1 MHSTIGTVR
10 GRAASA
16 LAVTLVIATCGLG
29 LVVAPHAADA
39 ASTPKEPIERTVYG
53 TTDPLN
59 APGQTLSLQQVVIAP
74 GAKLPVHFHEGTQLT
89 TVRSGVLTYNV
100 VSGTVEITRTDGS
113 IDSVT
118 GPKVVIVRKGDA
130 LVENESLVHFGAN
143 AGKRPVVLE
152 LAVLL
157 RTGAPLSTP
166 VGEGNEGATLL
177 HLETTLT
184 SQSRTL
190 HDSGADGDKTYG
202 WNQLTGASSLDDQPV
217 DVEMLASV
225 DYIDG
230 SGPFSG
236 FLTFT
241 FADGSTL
248 GFTMQGSAELDSAA
262 DETTFV
268 STLTVIGGTGTYAAT
283 TGSGVF
289 SGQRTAELGGDV
301 AATFDL
307 GLHG

>member
-29 LVVAPHAADA
+29 LVVAPHVADA
-39 ASTPKEPIERTVYG
+39 ASAPKEPIERTVYG

-166 VGEGNEGATLL
+166 VGEGNEGATQL

-190 HDSGADGDKTYG
+190 HEASGNKTYG
-202 WNQLTGASSLDDQPV
+202 WNALTGASSLDDQPV

-225 DYIDG
+225 DYVDG
-230 SGPFSG
+230 SGPFFG

-248 GFTMQGSAELDSAA
+248 GFTMQGSAHLDPAA
-262 DETTFV
+262 DETTFA
-268 STLTVIGGTGTYAAT
+268 STLAVIGGTGTYAAT

-289 SGQRTAELGGDV
+289 IGKRTAELGGDV

>member
-1 MHSTIGTVR
+1 M
-10 GRAASA
+10 
-16 LAVTLVIATCGLG
+16 
-29 LVVAPHAADA
+29 
-39 ASTPKEPIERTVYG
+39 
-53 TTDPLN
+53 
-59 APGQTLSLQQVVIAP
+59 
-74 GAKLPVHFHEGTQLT
+74 
-89 TVRSGVLTYNV
+89 
-100 VSGTVEITRTDGS
+100 
-113 IDSVT
+113 
-118 GPKVVIVRKGDA
+118 
-130 LVENESLVHFGAN
+130 
-143 AGKRPVVLE
+143 VLE

-166 VGEGNEGATLL
+166 VGEGNEGATQL

-190 HDSGADGDKTYG
+190 HDAGADGDKTYG
-202 WNQLTGASSLDDQPV
+202 WNELTGASSLDDQPV
-217 DVEMLASV
+217 DVEVLASV

-230 SGPFSG
+230 SGPFFG

-248 GFTMQGSAELDSAA
+248 GFTMQGTADLDSAA
-262 DETTFV
+262 DETTFA
-268 STLTVIGGTGTYAAT
+268 STLAVIGGTGTYAAT

-289 SGQRTAELGGDV
+289 IGKRTAELGGDV

>member
-1 MHSTIGTVR
+1 M
-10 GRAASA
+10 
-16 LAVTLVIATCGLG
+16 
-29 LVVAPHAADA
+29 
-39 ASTPKEPIERTVYG
+39 
-53 TTDPLN
+53 
-59 APGQTLSLQQVVIAP
+59 
-74 GAKLPVHFHEGTQLT
+74 
-89 TVRSGVLTYNV
+89 LTYNV
-100 VSGTVEITRTDGS
+100 VSGTVQMTRADGS
-113 IDSVT
+113 IDSVDRPEAWSRCARAT
-118 GPKVVIVRKGDA
+118 RSSRTSRSCTSTRTRGRSRWSSS
-130 LVENESLVHFGAN
+130 SL
-143 AGKRPVVLE
+143 RSC
-152 LAVLL
+152 

-166 VGEGNEGATLL
+166 VGEGNEGATRL

-190 HDSGADGDKTYG
+190 HDAGADGDKTYG

-225 DYIDG
+225 DYVDG
-230 SGPFSG
+230 SGPFFG

-248 GFTMQGSAELDSAA
+248 GFAMQGSAQLDSAA

-289 SGQRTAELGGDV
+289 SGRRTAELGGDV
-301 AATFDL
+301 AASFDL

>member
-10 GRAASA
+10 GRAAIA
-16 LAVTLVIATCGLG
+16 LAIAACALG
-29 LVVAPHAADA
+29 LVLAPHAADA
-39 ASTPKEPIERTVYG
+39 ASTPKEPVERTVYG

-100 VSGTVEITRTDGS
+100 VSGTVQITRTDGS
-113 IDSVT
+113 IDTVT

-166 VGEGNEGATLL
+166 VGEGNEGAAQL

-190 HDSGADGDKTYG
+190 HEADGDKTYG
-202 WNQLTGASSLDDQPV
+202 WNTLTGASSLDDQPV

-225 DYIDG
+225 DYVDG
-230 SGPFSG
+230 SGPFFG

-248 GFTMQGSAELDSAA
+248 GFTMQGSAHLDPAA
-262 DETTFV
+262 DETTFA
-268 STLTVIGGTGTYAAT
+268 STLAVIGGTGTYAAT

-301 AATFDL
+301 AASFDL